1 MTMSKK
7 IRVAGYVKLA
17 KLWENHREQAIAYH
31 NKYYENKF
39 VGSEKFE
46 LVGVYIDITGNKQI
60 AKRTEMIRLLNDC
73 CSGKV
78 QCIAA
83 QTKAYLAA
91 NMGDFCYL
99 VKLLSKINYGIDLI
113 TEDDDYRIDT
123 VTDFDA
129 QKQALIQ
136 MADEFI
142 GLNPDAY
149 NVWKKSVITAC
160 GGKE

>member
-1 MTMSKK
+1 MSEK

-17 KLWENHREQAIAYH
+17 KLWEKHREEALAYH
-31 NKYYENKF
+31 NKYYEDKF
-39 VGSEKFE
+39 AGSEKYE
-46 LVGVYIDITGNKQI
+46 LAGVYIDITGNKQI
-60 AKRTEMIRLLNDC
+60 AKRPEMVRLLNDC
-73 CSGKV
+73 RSGKV

-91 NMGDFCYL
+91 NMGDFCYM
-99 VKLLSKINYGIDLI
+99 VKLLSGINGGIDLL

-123 VTDFDA
+123 VTDFDG

-142 GLNPDAY
+142 GLNPEAY
-149 NVWKKSVITAC
+149 NAWKKSVTKAC